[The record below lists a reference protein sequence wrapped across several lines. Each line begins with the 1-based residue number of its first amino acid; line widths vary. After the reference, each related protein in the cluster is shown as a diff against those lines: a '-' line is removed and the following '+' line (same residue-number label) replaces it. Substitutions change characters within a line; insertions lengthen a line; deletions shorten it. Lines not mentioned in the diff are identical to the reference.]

1 MTLRTTAQENPPTIN
16 SPFLLVVVGI
26 PAFNAERNIAKVIVN
41 AKEQC
46 HRIIVC
52 DDGSSDDTGKIAQ
65 ALGCKVVTHSRNRGY
80 GSAIRSI
87 IDTAR
92 TQGADVLVTVD
103 GDGQHN
109 AKEIQALIE
118 PIVQGEADIVIG
130 TRFASKGSDN

>member
-1 MTLRTTAQENPPTIN
+1 MTVQTAQQASSPTIEH
-16 SPFLLVVVGI
+16 PFPMVVVGM
-26 PAFNAERNIAKVIVN
+26 PAFNEERNIGKVIVN

-87 IDTAR
+87 IDTGR
-92 TQGADVLVTVD
+92 TQGADVLVTVE
-103 GDGQHN
+103 G
-109 AKEIQALIE
+109 
-118 PIVQGEADIVIG
+118 
-130 TRFASKGSDN
+130 